1 MFIIS
6 PLLEAVAHDSPMLK
20 DDHTT
25 EHKNHESCG
34 SPFFSRLS
42 FSVSCAKHRQFEF
55 FVECVSSVTG
65 ILEELPK

>member
-34 SPFFSRLS
+34 SPYFFHGYPFLFLAPNTGNSNFL
-42 FSVSCAKHRQFEF
+42 
-55 FVECVSSVTG
+55 SSVFHR
-65 ILEELPK
+65 